1 MKLHESRFRFDM
13 RLLKLIL
20 IGLGLILAVHLV
32 IFPFS
37 ILSFQNCKDVYGPNV
52 PDVEMYSYFLYG
64 RKLDTDLENWK
75 IFIGIHFAL
84 NLGLILFILSKI
96 GSVFVKSTLKIASS
110 FKVLFL
116 STYAVF
122 IPLYANLIVSFSDC
136 PRIQIEYCP
145 NYAIVITA
153 LILAITEAIFPNL
166 SQEAQ
171 SKVFSRRR

>member
-1 MKLHESRFRFDM
+1 M

-20 IGLGLILAVHLV
+20 FGLGLILAVHLV

-52 PDVEMYSYFLYG
+52 PNVEMYSYFLYG
-64 RKLDTDLENWK
+64 WKLDTDVENWK

-96 GSVFVKSTLKIASS
+96 GSVFVKSTLKTSPS
-110 FKVLFL
+110 FKVPFLF
-116 STYAVF
+116 TYAVF

-145 NYAIVITA
+145 NYAIVIMA
-153 LILAITEAIFPNL
+153 LLLAIIEAIIPNI
-166 SQEAQ
+166 SQVIQ
-171 SKVFSRRR
+171 LRVFSRRR